1 MAGISS
7 GSIYADLRI
16 RLNNL
21 EADFRTAKAKI
32 SSFVSDSKKTSQGF
46 SEFWKN
52 SFSTAFGFGAV
63 QLVNKF
69 FSSIKQGIMIFSGF
83 QQSMQNVKSVTGAV
97 GEELRIMT
105 QAAKDAGENTRF
117 TARQAADALYYLGSA
132 GFSASQSIAAL
143 DGVLQ
148 LAGATQS
155 DLASTAESVASI
167 ISQYGL
173 KASEA
178 TNISNVFAAAIGNSQ
193 ATMEKLT
200 NSFRQVGPV
209 AAGFGYTVEETTGIL
224 QELYNAGFQGQ
235 AAGRALKSALAD
247 LASPTENIKT
257 IFAKLGIELS
267 KVNPETNSFADII
280 DVLGNS
286 GATTANII
294 DAFGKVAG
302 PQMAVLI
309 KQGGDALR
317 RYTDD
322 VTGTNAA
329 AEAYKIQNDSLAGSM
344 DFLKSKLEGV
354 AISIVEK
361 FEPGLRDLIKAFI
374 NFLDATKPIGEF
386 LGNIFNIILKFTSIS
401 TNVITGIFNALLDG
415 FKSNQTPMEKA
426 GEGLAKVSEAI
437 KKAGELGNTAKKLN
451 QLTDEYEALS
461 KKTNLTES
469 EQGRLKT
476 VISQIEKIM
485 PSAVTKFDE
494 YGNAIEVSGEKSKEA
509 ARQMLLAREATI
521 QNGLT
526 QLKMSESLYKR
537 TILQTEADAKS
548 TEQNRNRLIA
558 QSANAQARLATLEKF
573 RTEYKLLQDQ
583 EEEPNGPFQTFA
595 LYQANFNK
603 VLSEMK
609 DELKSVGLTFNE
621 VKGDVSKGE
630 IFEDN
635 QFIRVEQEI
644 SNANKTLNQL
654 QKSIDKPTKSE
665 QLYKDAKAKLDE
677 IVELEKSLRDIQ
689 NDIAGLDKDVKVPS
703 IKDEIIKSWKDYL
716 KGIEEA
722 TTEARLFG
730 DEQDVL
736 KARMDFL
743 KESYLA
749 AKEEGLDPLSAI
761 MIKIREEYDR
771 TKEALDELIQSEKD
785 DLAVQERRQKISK
798 DISDLIADYEKK
810 LEDVNK
816 SEKEKAI
823 DLVKN
828 MGASETATNAA
839 IDAINRYWDAIGDD
853 KAEKKKEEFR
863 NLVYEIISSAQQL
876 TDALTS
882 LFSQLTDNR
891 IDELDRQM
899 RAELEAAGLSE
910 ETERERLEA
919 QLEAAR
925 KAGDKD
931 KELEIQ
937 NALDRLDIEEKYE
950 KQKAELQYK
959 AAMNEWYIKLTS
971 ATASLAQ
978 AIMVATAAAPWPANI
993 PAITFAVAQGVNV
1006 AAVAAAKPQPPQFET
1021 GGISTG
1027 PKSGYPAIL
1036 HGTEAVFNED
1046 QMKNLFNMVASGG
1059 GSVQGNGEIA
1069 VTVIMKLESDV
1080 LGRAVAKTQNNG
1092 IIEFKPRSTY

>member
-21 EADFRTAKAKI
+21 EADFRNAKAKI
-32 SSFVSDSKKTSQGF
+32 NSFVSDSKKTSQGF
-46 SEFWKN
+46 GDFWKN

-69 FSSIKQGIMIFSGF
+69 FSSIKQSIMIFSGF

-97 GEELRIMT
+97 GEEFRVMT

-173 KASEA
+173 DASEA

-257 IFAKLGIELS
+257 IFSKLGIELS

-286 GATTANII
+286 GASTADII

-374 NFLDATKPIGEF
+374 NFLDATKPVGEF
-386 LGNIFNIILKFTSIS
+386 LGNIFNIILKFASIS
-401 TNVITGIFNALLDG
+401 TNVITGLFNALLDG

-426 GEGLAKVSEAI
+426 GEGLTKVSEAI

-451 QLTDEYEALS
+451 QLTDEYDALS

-494 YGNAIEVSGEKSKEA
+494 YGNAIEISGEKSREA

-521 QNGLT
+521 QNALT
-526 QLKMSESLYKR
+526 QLKASESLYQR
-537 TILQTEADAKS
+537 TVRQNEADAKAAK
-548 TEQNRNRLIA
+548 ENRNRLIS
-558 QSANAQARLATLEKF
+558 QSANAEARLAIIDEF
-573 RTEYKLLQDQ
+573 RTKYQ
-583 EEEPNGPFQTFA
+583 ELVGDEDALIGPFAVIEKKKTS
-595 LYQANFNK
+595 FNT
-603 VLSEMK
+603 VLSELEDRLK
-609 DELKSVGLTFNE
+609 ALGINFTELKGDLYSVQ
-621 VKGDVSKGE
+621 DP
-630 IFEDN
+630 FEL
-635 QFIRVEQEI
+635 FERETRF
-644 SNANKTLNQL
+644 ANKTLNQL
-654 QKSIDKPTKSE
+654 QKTLDKPTKSE

-677 IVELEKSLRDIQ
+677 IVELEKKLADIQ
-689 NDIAGLDKDVKVPS
+689 NDIAGLDKDVKVPT
-703 IKDEIIKSWKDYL
+703 IKDEIVKTWKDYL

-810 LEDVNK
+810 LEDVGK

-863 NLVYEIISSAQQL
+863 NLVYEIIASAQQL

-899 RAELEAAGLSE
+899 DAELKAAGLSE

-919 QLEAAR
+919 QLEAA
-925 KAGDKD
+925 KEAGDED
-931 KELEIQ
+931 KELETQKAI
-937 NALDRLDIEEKYE
+937 DRLDIEEKYE
-950 KQKAELQYK
+950 KEKAELQYK
-959 AAMNEWYIKLTS
+959 AAMNEWYIKLAS

-978 AIMVATAAAPWPANI
+978 AIMVATAAAAWPANI
-993 PAITFAVAQGVNV
+993 PAITFATAQGVNV
-1006 AAVAAAKPQPPQFET
+1006 GVVAASKPQPPQFET

-1046 QMKNLFNMVASGG
+1046 QMRNLFNIVASGG
-1059 GSVQGNGEIA
+1059 GSDQGNSEIA

-1080 LGRAVAKTQNNG
+1080 LGKAVAKTQNNG